1 VPKHTLLCQEQAVA
15 LLDGDPVPRVLVVG
29 REAGGVRALAHFA
42 VDDLFQRVDALGWVR
57 RVGDVH
63 EMHAVGWVSL
73 RALYFRGGVVAGGAK
88 GKLVLASRAMD
99 ECRACGPRGR
109 GTHIAVFLFVECTV
123 KKIGYAERM
132 W

>member
-29 REAGGVRALAHFA
+29 REAGGMRALADLA

-57 RVGDVH
+57 GVGDVH

-73 RALYFRGGVVAGGAK
+73 RALFFPLDCRGGWCERKAAGAGA
-88 GKLVLASRAMD
+88 GIARHVRVSRV
-99 ECRACGPRGR
+99 RAAREE
-109 GTHIAVFLFVECTV
+109 THIAVFLFVECTE
-123 KKIGYAERM
+123 KE
-132 W
+132 